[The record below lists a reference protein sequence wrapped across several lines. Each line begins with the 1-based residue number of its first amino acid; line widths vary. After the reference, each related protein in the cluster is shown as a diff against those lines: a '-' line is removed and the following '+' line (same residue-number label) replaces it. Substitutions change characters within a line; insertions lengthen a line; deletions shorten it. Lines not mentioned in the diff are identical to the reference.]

1 MNTTLKRGLVLAA
14 LLLASAVS
22 AQTVTIGGSVTFGDR
37 PSRQYYYDGSSY
49 VTSYRDSNYRNSNYR
64 VIHHDNYYPRRNV
77 VITHQ
82 PVRRYETHHY
92 DPYRYTYNYRQV
104 DGVIR
109 DSNDY
114 AYDRVRN
121 VYHYEYQP
129 DYYRGYRY
137 DGGVIRVRIR

>member
-1 MNTTLKRGLVLAA
+1 MNTTLKRLLVLTG

-37 PSRQYYYDGSSY
+37 PSRHYYYDGSNY
-49 VTSYRDSNYRNSNYR
+49 VRTHRDSNYR
-64 VIHHDNYYPRRNV
+64 VIYHDNYYPRRNI

-92 DPYRYTYNYRQV
+92 DPYRYNYNYRQV

-109 DSNDY
+109 DRNDY

-121 VYHYEYQP
+121 VHHYPDYHY
-129 DYYRGYRY
+129 DYNRGYRY
-137 DGGVIRVRIR
+137 DGSVIRVRSR